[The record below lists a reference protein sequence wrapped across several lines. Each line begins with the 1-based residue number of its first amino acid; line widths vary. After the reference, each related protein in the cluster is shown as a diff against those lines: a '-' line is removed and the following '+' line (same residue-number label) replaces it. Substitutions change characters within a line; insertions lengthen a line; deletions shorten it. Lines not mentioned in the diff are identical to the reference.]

1 MNDKLRSSRLSFIHI
16 EYVGSLQGRLKSLQ
30 GRLKSL
36 QDILFYISDKEGPTR
51 EAHHG
56 HPDTFL
62 SFELRAFHRA
72 LEDVEESFRRSHY
85 TNTNVLEDVEDTYCQ
100 CILRRTIPIIYQCNS
115 NVIEIL
121 KKAL

>member
-16 EYVGSLQGRLKSLQ
+16 EYVGSLQ

-72 LEDVEESFRRSHY
+72 F
-85 TNTNVLEDVEDTYCQ
+85 
-100 CILRRTIPIIYQCNS
+100 LRISITFELHWYIIGI
-115 NVIEIL
+115 VRL
-121 KKAL
+121 KIH